1 MILGLGR
8 RPEIALVEISGV
20 IGGGQ
25 MRPAEYAML
34 FRRLGEDAHIK
45 AVILEIDSPGGS
57 ATASDYLYLAL
68 RRLAAK
74 KPVIAFIHG
83 VGASGGYFLACATQR
98 IIAIPSAIIGS
109 IGVISVRPVLVDLL
123 QRMGVDVS
131 VSKSGPYK
139 DMGAPYRTLTPEER
153 EKEDALVAR
162 FFDRFV
168 EVVAE
173 ARRMTPE
180 EVRRH
185 ATGEVYIGVNAVELG
200 LIDETGDF
208 ERALELAAELANVP
222 PRFAPVRPRRPLFQR
237 LMSPVGAALAQQLTY
252 ELESRLQRRLL
263 YHAPLKRPR
272 QRR

>member
-1 MILGLGR
+1 MIAGLGR

-20 IGGGQ
+20 LGRQ

-34 FRRLGEDAHIK
+34 FRRLGEDAHIR

-74 KPVIAFIHG
+74 KPVVAFIRG
-83 VGASGGYFLACATQR
+83 VGASGGYFLACAAQR

-109 IGVISVRPVLVDLL
+109 IGVISVRPVLVALL
-123 QRMGVDVS
+123 QRVGVDVS
-131 VSKSGPYK
+131 VSKSDPYK
-139 DMGAPYRTLTPEER
+139 DMGAPYRTLTAEDL

-162 FFDRFV
+162 FFDRFAQ
-168 EVVAE
+168 VVAE

-180 EVRRH
+180 EVRRR
-185 ATGEVYIGVNAVELG
+185 ATGEVYIGVQAAELG

-208 ERALELAAELANVP
+208 ERALELAAELGNVP
-222 PRFAPVRPRRPLFQR
+222 RTLRPCGRSGPSFSASCRPWWPPWPSNSR
-237 LMSPVGAALAQQLTY
+237 MSWRSPVSSEDCSTT
-252 ELESRLQRRLL
+252 
-263 YHAPLKRPR
+263 PP
-272 QRR
+272 

>member
-1 MILGLGR
+1 MIPWLER
-8 RPEIALVEISGV
+8 RPEIALVEISG
-20 IGGGQ
+20 IIGGQ

-34 FRRLGEDAHIK
+34 FRRLAEDPHIK

-74 KPVIAFIHG
+74 KPVIAFIRG
-83 VGASGGYFLACATQR
+83 VGASGGYFLACTAQR

-123 QRMGVDVS
+123 QRVGIDVS

-139 DMGAPYRTLTPEER
+139 DMGAPYRTLTAEEL

-168 EVVAE
+168 DVVAE

-180 EVRRH
+180 EVRQR
-185 ATGEVYIGVNAVELG
+185 ATGEVYIGTHAQELG

-208 ERALELAAELANVP
+208 ERALELAAELGNVP
-222 PRFAPVRPRRPLFQR
+222 PRFMPVRPRRPLLQR
-237 LMSPVGAALAQQLTY
+237 LMSPMGAALAQQLTY

-263 YHAPLKRPR
+263 YQSAVKRPR
-272 QRR
+272 HHQ